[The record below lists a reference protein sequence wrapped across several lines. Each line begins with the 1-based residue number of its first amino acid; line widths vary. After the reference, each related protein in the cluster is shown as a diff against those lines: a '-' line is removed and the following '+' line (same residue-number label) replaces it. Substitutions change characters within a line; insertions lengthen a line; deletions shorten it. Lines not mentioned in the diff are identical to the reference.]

1 MATMWSRNQQ
11 IDPANLYPS
20 LAALVE
26 AYDLEGGET
35 VYACHKV
42 QGPNGIEFKNVR
54 PQFLTEAD
62 IRDID
67 RAC

>member
-1 MATMWSRNQQ
+1 MVTLWSRNRE

-35 VYACHKV
+35 VYSCHNV
-42 QGPNGIEFKNVR
+42 PGPNGSEFKNVR
-54 PQFLTEAD
+54 HHFLTEAD